1 MRIQSE
7 RVKNIGRKIGLND
20 ERGYAVAIFLAL
32 VIVASL
38 LAGYYVLF
46 RPAPAGYSTIYL
58 LDSQNN
64 AVDYP
69 QVLVA
74 NQNST
79 FSVPVTVVNNMGY
92 TMKYE
97 VLVKITNELTTV
109 PVNTQ
114 PVATYQMTLENGQTW
129 QKTATITENQVG
141 NYWVV
146 FELWYY
152 NSDPNVMAYQL
163 NPSANYCVLP
173 IQVVS

>member
-1 MRIQSE
+1 MRIRLE
-7 RVKNIGRKIGLND
+7 RAKNIGRTIGLND
-20 ERGYAVAIFLAL
+20 EKGYAIAIFLAL
-32 VIVASL
+32 IIVASL
-38 LAGYYVLF
+38 LAGYYVFF

-114 PVATYQMTLENGQTW
+114 PIATYQMTLENGQSW

-152 NSDPNVMAYQL
+152 NSEPNVMAYQL
-163 NPSANYCVLP
+163 NPNANYCVLP